1 MVEVVLPPSFRLPA
15 VKFIDPFEQ
24 GALDGLCGLYSVVNA
39 CRVVRASNDPL
50 TDRDLDALLHRCL
63 NLTIRSPG
71 YVDGFMSGIPWARL
85 KQLGRT
91 AASFVSTRSSRMTFQ
106 CLPISAAERTLAQ
119 KRQLLSGRVPVI
131 WIDRDDHYSVV
142 VGWTPTRAIL
152 FDSAGGHWLP
162 IDLVEKALS
171 FSIGPAERAAPF
183 DQQ

>member
-1 MVEVVLPPSFRLPA
+1 MVEEALPPSFRLPA
-15 VKFIDPFEQ
+15 VKFVEPFEQ
-24 GALDGLCGLYSVVNA
+24 GDLDGLCGLYSVVNA

-50 TDRDLDALLHRCL
+50 TERDLNTLLHRCL
-63 NLTIRSPG
+63 KLTIRSPG

-91 AASFVSTRSSRMTFQ
+91 AASFVSTRTSRMAFQ
-106 CLPISAAERTLAQ
+106 CLPISAAERTLALKQ
-119 KRQLLSGRVPVI
+119 QLLSGCAPVI

-162 IDLVEKALS
+162 IDLVEKALC
-171 FSIGPAERAAPF
+171 FSIGPAACAATF
-183 DQQ
+183 ELQ